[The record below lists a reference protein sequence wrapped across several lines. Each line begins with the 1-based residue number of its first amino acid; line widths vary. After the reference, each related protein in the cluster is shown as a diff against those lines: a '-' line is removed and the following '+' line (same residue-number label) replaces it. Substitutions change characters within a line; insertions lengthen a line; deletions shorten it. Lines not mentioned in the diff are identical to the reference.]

1 MSRDPSMDF
10 QWQNLLETRNYVSL
24 GGKSKEKIFF
34 CDAVGDS
41 FICCT
46 SLETK

>member
-10 QWQNLLETRNYVSL
+10 QWQNLLGTRNYVSKQVLIRKAEHIGCVFPL

-34 CDAVGDS
+34 
-41 FICCT
+41 
-46 SLETK
+46 